1 MKAFYKQRILQP
13 GCVRKETVN
22 SNILVKPKNDDHV
35 IYHNYNQTSVEN
47 KGIEPVELVQ
57 MNVYQSNT
65 EEKNEAGHI
74 STMSKGFQRYST

>member
-22 SNILVKPKNDDHV
+22 INILVKPKNDDHV
-35 IYHNYNQTSVEN
+35 IYQNYNQTSVEN

-65 EEKNEAGHI
+65 EEKNEAGNI